1 MALPSGTGIPDVI
14 GGVATTRRSSDS
26 LPRTALRT
34 VLADAPPASPRNHP
48 VHWKHAKSPMPAT
61 GEQSGVFF
69 ASAISAADAGEVN
82 ATDSAFMPWSDLL
95 M

>member
-1 MALPSGTGIPDVI
+1 MPSGMGIPDAM
-14 GGVATTRRSSDS
+14 GGVATTRRSRDS

-34 VLADAPPASPRNHP
+34 VLADAPPASPRNQP

-61 GEQSGVFF
+61 GKQSGVFF
-69 ASAISAADAGEVN
+69 ASAMSAADAGVVN
-82 ATDSAFMPWSDLL
+82 VTVRAFMPLSDLL